1 VKNNN
6 LFISSFNMRQFLK
19 STFLFLLPILV
30 LGILAEFLLR
40 HIPND
45 YELKSNY
52 LKVHTSE
59 IAVLFLG
66 SSHAFYG
73 INPAVVKE
81 KSFNAAYVS
90 QSLDLD
96 DDILEKYDSNWKRL
110 KFIVVPISYFSLY
123 SSLRHNDESWRLKN
137 YEIYCGI
144 EATDDVFSHFE
155 IFGQFEQNMDKL
167 YLYYIKKNSLL
178 TSSYLGWGEHKTT
191 MGKAAFLNSGTIAA
205 KRHTGINEEYF
216 AKNKAVLERIISFA
230 KQRNIQVLF
239 YTPPAYK
246 TYFEHLDVKQLNQTV
261 HLMADLAAHR
271 NNVTYVNLLKDNS
284 FDISDFHDADHLN
297 KSGAKKLSV
306 MLDGVIQ
313 QINLQNR

>member
-1 VKNNN
+1 
-6 LFISSFNMRQFLK
+6 MRQFLK

-30 LGILAEFLLR
+30 LGISAEFLLR

-52 LKVHTSE
+52 LKLHTSE

-73 INPAVVKE
+73 INPANVKE

-96 DDILEKYDSNWKRL
+96 DDILEKYDANWKSL

-123 SSLRHNDESWRLKN
+123 SSLKHNDESWRLKN
-137 YEIYCGI
+137 YEIYYGI
-144 EATDDVFSHFE
+144 KATDDLFSHFE
-155 IFGQFEQNMDKL
+155 IFSRFEQNVDKL

-178 TSSYLGWGEHKTT
+178 SSSYLGWGEHKSV
-191 MGKAAFLNSGTIAA
+191 MGKAEFLNSGTIAA

-216 AKNKAVLERIISFA
+216 TKNKAILERIISFA
-230 KQRNIQVLF
+230 NQRNIQVLF

-246 TYFEHLDVKQLNQTV
+246 TYFEHLDAKQLNQTT
-261 HLMADLAAHR
+261 HLMVDLAAHR

-297 KSGAKKLSV
+297 RFGAKKLSV

-313 QINLQNR
+313 HINPPK

>member
-1 VKNNN
+1 
-6 LFISSFNMRQFLK
+6 M
-19 STFLFLLPILV
+19 LV

-52 LKVHTSE
+52 LKLHTSE
-59 IAVLFLG
+59 ITILFLG

-73 INPAVVKE
+73 INPDNIKE

-96 DDILEKYDSNWKRL
+96 DDILEKYDANWKSL

-123 SSLRHNDESWRLKN
+123 SSLKHNDESWRLKN
-137 YEIYCGI
+137 YEIYYGI
-144 EATDDVFSHFE
+144 KATDDLFSHFE
-155 IFGQFEQNMDKL
+155 IFSRFEQNVDKL

-178 TSSYLGWGEHKTT
+178 SSSYLGWGEHKSVL
-191 MGKAAFLNSGTIAA
+191 GKAEFLNSGTIAA

-246 TYFEHLDVKQLNQTV
+246 TYFENLDAKQLNQTT
-261 HLMADLAAHR
+261 HLMIDLAAHR
-271 NNVTYVNLLKDNS
+271 NNVTYINLLKDNS

-297 KSGAKKLSV
+297 RFGAKKLSV

-313 QINLQNR
+313 HINPPK

>member
-1 VKNNN
+1 
-6 LFISSFNMRQFLK
+6 MRQFLK

-30 LGILAEFLLR
+30 LGILGEFLLR

-52 LKVHTSE
+52 LKLHTSE

-73 INPAVVKE
+73 INPANIKE

-90 QSLDLD
+90 QTLDLD
-96 DDILEKYDSNWKRL
+96 DEILEKYGADWKSL

-123 SSLRHNDESWRLKN
+123 SSMKHNGESWRLKS

-144 EATDDVFSHFE
+144 KVTDDLFSQFE
-155 IFGQFEQNMDKL
+155 IFSQFELNMNKL
-167 YLYYIKKNSLL
+167 YLYYIKKSTLL
-178 TSSYLGWGEHKTT
+178 TSSYLGWGEHKRVL
-191 MGKAAFLNSGTIAA
+191 GKTKFLNSGPVAA

-216 AKNKAVLERIISFA
+216 VKNKAVLERIIRFA

-246 TYFEHLDVKQLNQTV
+246 TYFEHLDAKQLNQTT
-261 HLMADLAAHR
+261 HLMADLVAHR

-284 FDISDFHDADHLN
+284 FSISDFHDADHLN
-297 KSGAKKLSV
+297 RFGAKKLSV

-313 QINLQNR
+313 HINPPK